1 MPEQALTAG
10 AMNFTFCAQTDAGR
24 VRVNNEDAVALD
36 EAARLAVLADG
47 MGGYSAGEVAS
58 NMATSLIGAELGHWL
73 CEATPNT
80 SVSDVKRA
88 IGTCVDHA
96 NAAILEASRA
106 NARYAGMGTTLVV
119 AVFWREQLLLGHI
132 GDSRCYRLRGNTLE
146 PISKD
151 HSLLQEQLDAGW
163 LTPAQAVNSPIRNLV
178 TRALGVDTEVQLELH
193 VHRVHNGDI
202 YLLCSDGLSDMVDD
216 VALAAV
222 LRQRKPLAKMAD
234 ELVLLANDMGGRDN
248 IAVVLAQA
256 QGQTE
261 QPRLISRWLGKQ

>member
-1 MPEQALTAG
+1 
-10 AMNFTFCAQTDAGR
+10 MNYSFCAQTDAGR
-24 VRVNNEDAVALD
+24 VRANNEDAVALD
-36 EAARLAVLADG
+36 EAVQLAVLADG

-58 NMATSLIGAELGHWL
+58 NMATGMICAELGQWL
-73 CEATPNT
+73 GEAGTHT
-80 SVSDVKRA
+80 TVSQVKRA
-88 IGTCVDHA
+88 IETCVAHA
-96 NAAILEASRA
+96 NRAILDASRA

-119 AVFWREQLLLGHI
+119 AVFWREQLLLGHV

-178 TRALGVDTEVQLELH
+178 TRAVGVDTEVRLELH
-193 VHRVHNGDI
+193 AHRVHAGDI
-202 YLLCSDGLSDMVDD
+202 YLLCSDGLSDMLDD

-222 LRQRKPLAKMAD
+222 LRQRHPLTKMAN
-234 ELVLLANDMGGRDN
+234 ELVLLANEMGGRDN

-256 QGQTE
+256 GAQTE